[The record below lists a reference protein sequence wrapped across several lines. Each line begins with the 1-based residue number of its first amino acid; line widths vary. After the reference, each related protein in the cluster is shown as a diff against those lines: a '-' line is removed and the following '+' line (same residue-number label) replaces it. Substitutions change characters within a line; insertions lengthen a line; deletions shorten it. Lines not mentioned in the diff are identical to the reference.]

1 MKRKGKHSFVD
12 INILLHLSIPTDDIV
27 SSVGCILACQRELT
41 EDDQEQNSFHSTIS
55 LTHRLFL
62 TKDKSHS
69 LTRLKIDKDTVLLS
83 AGKGSVTAVMDKDHT
98 DKMDLLVNDKQA
110 YEALKRDPTLA
121 LQ

>member
-1 MKRKGKHSFVD
+1 MKRKGKHSFAD

-69 LTRLKIDKDTVLLS
+69 LTRLKIDKDLLS

-110 YEALKRDPTLA
+110 YESTET
-121 LQ
+121 